1 MKRELIGKRIKVI
14 KSVNKA
20 YIGITGTVIDE
31 TKNMLT
37 LDDGRKLIKEN
48 ITIEIDGTVLDGKY
62 IVGRPENRIKR

>member
-1 MKRELIGKRIKVI
+1 MKRELIGKKIKVV
-14 KSVNKA
+14 KSVNEA

-31 TKNMLT
+31 TRNMLT

-48 ITIEIDGTVLDGKY
+48 ITIEMDGTVLDGKY